1 MTSQRELIRNL
12 GYDRITI
19 LLHWLTAVL
28 VIALFALAESW
39 DFLRHG
45 SPLRKE
51 LHSIHISLGIVL
63 ALVMAVR
70 LGWRA
75 TRGRRLPSVS
85 AGLIALAGKAIH
97 HALYFLLAAQIVLGF
112 LLRWAQAEAF
122 MFFGLF
128 PIQFATVKDRALSH
142 ALGDLH
148 NIAAWIII
156 VLAGLH
162 AAAALMH
169 HYILKDGVLKRMLP
183 GRPIPDLGD

>member
-1 MTSQRELIRNL
+1 MVSQRELIRDM

-28 VIALFALAESW
+28 VVALFALAESW

-63 ALVMAVR
+63 ALVVTLR

-75 TRGRRLPSVS
+75 TRGRRLLSVS
-85 AGLIALAGKAIH
+85 AGLMAFAGKAIH
-97 HALYFLLAAQIVLGF
+97 HALYLLLAVQIVLGF

-128 PIQFATVKDRALSH
+128 SVQFATVKDRALSH
-142 ALGDLH
+142 TLGDFH
-148 NIAAWIII
+148 DIAAWIII

-162 AAAALMH
+162 ATAALMH
-169 HYILKDGVLKRMLP
+169 HYILKDGVLRRMLP
-183 GRPIPDLGD
+183 ETNS

>member
-1 MTSQRELIRNL
+1 MASQRELIRDA

-28 VIALFALAESW
+28 VVALFALAESW

-63 ALVMAVR
+63 ALVMTVR

-75 TRGRRLPSVS
+75 TRGRRLPPAS
-85 AGLIALAGKAIH
+85 AGLMAFAGKAVH
-97 HALYFLLAAQIVLGF
+97 HALYLLLAAQIVLGF
-112 LLRWAQAEAF
+112 LWRWAQAEAF

-128 PIQFATVKDRALSH
+128 PVQFATVKDRALSH
-142 ALGDLH
+142 TLGDLH
-148 NIAAWIII
+148 DIAAWSII

-162 AAAALMH
+162 AVAALMH
-169 HYILKDGVLKRMLP
+169 HYILGDGVLKRMLP
-183 GRPIPDLGD
+183 GRPISDFGG

>member
-1 MTSQRELIRNL
+1 MVSQRELIRDM

-28 VIALFALAESW
+28 VVALFALAESW

-63 ALVMAVR
+63 ALVVTLR

-75 TRGRRLPSVS
+75 TRGRRLLSVS
-85 AGLIALAGKAIH
+85 AGLMAFAGKAIH
-97 HALYFLLAAQIVLGF
+97 HALYLLLAAQIVLGF

>member
-1 MTSQRELIRNL
+1 MASQRESIRDA

-28 VIALFALAESW
+28 VVALFALAESW

-63 ALVMAVR
+63 ALVMTVR

-75 TRGRRLPSVS
+75 TRGRRLPPAS
-85 AGLIALAGKAIH
+85 AGLMAFAGKAVH
-97 HALYFLLAAQIVLGF
+97 HALYLLLAAQIVLGF
-112 LLRWAQAEAF
+112 LWRWAQAEAF

-128 PIQFATVKDRALSH
+128 PVQFATVKDRALSH
-142 ALGDLH
+142 TLGDLH
-148 NIAAWIII
+148 DIAAWSII

-162 AAAALMH
+162 AVAALMH
-169 HYILKDGVLKRMLP
+169 HYILGDGVLKRMLP
-183 GRPIPDLGD
+183 GRPISDFGG